1 MRSPVWT
8 RGATRVLSTKGRTKG
23 EGKRLLLL
31 SLLSGLLFF
40 QAPSLFASSRYVAL
54 LTPTG
59 EERPSSLPEKTLLL
73 GVVNEGL
80 LVVGTP
86 PRPNRS
92 NVSGW
97 NWDLLETYRA
107 RGAYYLILSPASLPR
122 KGPSPRVV
130 ASFSD
135 GVSLVWSPEGSLQG
149 SLSPPVK
156 LRRLFPKAL
165 QKTEGTPTPD
175 TFDPDRKSDFLSG
188 IVQEVSGE
196 NLKETVESLE
206 SFPTRYASTASCD
219 QAADYL
225 AERLRSYGLE
235 VSFEEF
241 TFGKLGYRGRN
252 VVAFHRGRNLAEDTL
267 LLTAHYDST
276 SGKPLERAPGA
287 DDNASGTAAIL
298 EAARVLS
305 RHPYDISLRF
315 VLFSAE
321 EWGLYGSEHHAYEAY
336 RRSER
341 ILGVLNFDMVGYVDR
356 APEDLDLIVD
366 DSSLWLAERFS
377 WAAALYTSL
386 PLVTYKDST
395 LQWSDHAPFWD
406 YGYSALCGIEDVEP
420 SNPNYHEVGDL
431 SGTLDFSFLTESV
444 RALVAV
450 AAEMAQPVSEPP
462 PPLGLA
468 LESQIQRGL
477 LLRKRSV
484 RVSWRG
490 EGAYRY
496 RVYRRRA
503 GGAQEC
509 LTPETLKGDSYTD
522 RGLPTSLSLS
532 YWVTAIDGQGRES
545 NPSTLLTVRGQP

>member
-1 MRSPVWT
+1 M
-8 RGATRVLSTKGRTKG
+8 
-23 EGKRLLLL
+23 
-31 SLLSGLLFF
+31 
-40 QAPSLFASSRYVAL
+40 AL
-54 LTPTG
+54 LTPAG
-59 EERPSSLPEKTLLL
+59 EERPRSLPAKTLLL

-86 PRPNRS
+86 PRPNRRGA
-92 NVSGW
+92 SGW
-97 NWDLLETYRA
+97 NWDLFETYR
-107 RGAYYLILSPASLPR
+107 RGGAYFLVLSPTSPPR
-122 KGPSPRVV
+122 KEPSLRTV
-130 ASFSD
+130 ASFSG
-135 GVSLVWSPEGSLQG
+135 GVSLVWSPESSLLG

-165 QKTEGTPTPD
+165 QKTKGVPTPD
-175 TFDPDRKSDFLSG
+175 ALDSGRLSDYLRG

-219 QAADYL
+219 QAADFL

-241 TFGKLGYRGRN
+241 TFGRLGHRGRN
-252 VVAFHRGRNLAEDTL
+252 VVAFHRGRNLAEETL

-298 EAARVLS
+298 EAARILS

-321 EWGLYGSEHHAYEAY
+321 EWGLYGSEFHAYGAY

-366 DSSLWLAERFS
+366 DTSLWLAEKFS
-377 WAAALYTSL
+377 RAAALYTSL

-420 SNPNYHEVGDL
+420 SNPNYHEECDL
-431 SGTLDFSFLTESV
+431 SGTLDFSFFTESV

-450 AAEMAQPVSEPP
+450 AAELAQPVSEPP
-462 PPLGLA
+462 PPRGLT

-490 EGAYRY
+490 EGTYRY
-496 RVYRRRA
+496 RVYRRQA
-503 GGAQEC
+503 GGVQEC
-509 LTPETLKGDSYTD
+509 LTPEPITGDSYTD
-522 RGLPTSLSLS
+522 RGITPTLSLS
-532 YWVTAIDGQGRES
+532 YWVTAVDGEGRES
-545 NPSTLLTVRGQP
+545 NPSSLLTLRGEP